1 MGMVFA
7 NCRHY
12 AAQIHFA
19 VSIIAEEIFLQP
31 LPSFAVMWKLMMHE
45 PGKILRRKKGE
56 ATCIIRQQKLV
67 MEARK
72 SETAVQSSTLFPIGC
87 TGNKCSR

>member
-1 MGMVFA
+1 MGMIFA
-7 NCRHY
+7 NCSHY

-45 PGKILRRKKGE
+45 PEKILRRKKGE

-67 MEARK
+67 MEACK
-72 SETAVQSSTLFPIGC
+72 SETAVQSNTLFPMGC